1 MPSSLPPELQH
12 FVEQE
17 LTTGKYQSAD
27 ELIRE
32 GLELLRERKLHELR
46 RDLDAGLDQLD
57 RGDGIHLG
65 NEESLAAFF
74 DDIKKRGRERLEA
87 KQSGK

>member
-1 MPSSLPPELQH
+1 MPSSLPPELRH

-17 LTTGKYQSAD
+17 LTTGRYQSAD
-27 ELIRE
+27 DLICE
-32 GLELLRERKLHELR
+32 GLELLRQRKLHELR
-46 RDLDAGLDQLD
+46 RDVDAGLQQLD
-57 RGDGIHLG
+57 RGGGIHLG

-87 KQSGK
+87 KLTGK

>member
-27 ELIRE
+27 DVIRE
-32 GLELLRERKLHELR
+32 GLELLRQRKLHELR
-46 RDLDAGLDQLD
+46 RDVDAGLHQLD
-57 RGDGIHLG
+57 RGEGIQIG
-65 NEESLAAFF
+65 SEESLAAFF
-74 DDIKKRGRERLEA
+74 DDVKKRGRERLEA
-87 KQSGK
+87 KQTGK